1 VAEFRTVAKAVDV
14 GDGEVHAFDVGDRA
28 VAVAHV
34 ADDWY
39 AFDDVCTHRGC
50 SLSDGELEG
59 TSIVCMCHGSEF
71 DMESGDVLQGPAVE
85 ALDVFEIRVEGDDVE
100 VAV

>member
-1 VAEFRTVAKAVDV
+1 MAEFHTVAKAVDV
-14 GDGEVHAFDVGDRA
+14 GDGEAQAFDVGDRT

-39 AFDDVCTHRGC
+39 AFDDTCTHRGC

-85 ALDVFEIRVEGDDVE
+85 AIDVFEIRVEDEDIQI
-100 VAV
+100 AL

>member
-1 VAEFRTVAKAVDV
+1 MAEFHTLAKAVEV
-14 GDGEVHAFDVGDRA
+14 GDGEVQAFDVGDRT

-39 AFDDVCTHRGC
+39 AFDDTCTHRGC
-50 SLSDGELEG
+50 SLSDGEVEG

-85 ALDVFEIRVEGDDVE
+85 PLDVFEIRVEDEDIQ
-100 VAV
+100 VAL